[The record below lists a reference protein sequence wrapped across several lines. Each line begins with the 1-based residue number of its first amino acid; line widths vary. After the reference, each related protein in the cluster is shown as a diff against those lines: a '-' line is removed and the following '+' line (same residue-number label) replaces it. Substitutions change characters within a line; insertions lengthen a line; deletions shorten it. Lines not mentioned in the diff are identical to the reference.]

1 MSKKHIPGP
10 FLSQIKTPDDL
21 RKNFKEDDLIQVS
34 DELRQYII
42 DVISEIGNS
51 HFGASLG
58 VVELSVALH
67 YVFNTPED
75 QLVWDVGHQAYGHKI
90 LTGRREN
97 FHTNRL
103 KGGISGFPKRSE
115 SEYDTF
121 GVGHSST
128 SISAALGMAV
138 ANRIQGLKDMQH
150 IAVIGDGAMTAGLAF
165 EGMNHAGFEKD
176 ANLLVILND
185 NCMSI
190 DPNVGA
196 LKEYLTDITTS
207 HTYNKVKDEVWK
219 LLGKI
224 SAFGPDAQSIA
235 SKVSNALKGSLLK
248 QSNLFEALNFRY
260 FGPVDGHD
268 VTSLV
273 KVLEDL
279 KDIPGPKILHCITRK
294 GAGYKFSEEGDPTKW
309 HAPGIFNKETGEIVK
324 IIPKSPQA
332 PKYQDVFGHT
342 IVELAEKNKKIVGV
356 TPAMPSGSSLN
367 IMMKA
372 MPERSFDVGIAEQH
386 AVTFSAGM
394 ATQGLVPFC
403 NIYSS
408 FMQRAYDQV
417 IHDVAL
423 QNLNVIFC
431 LDRGGLVGADGATHH
446 GAYDL
451 AYMRCI
457 PNMVV
462 SAPMNEEELRNLMFS
477 AQLEDK
483 GPFTIRYPRGNGVM
497 LDWKTPFKEIKTG
510 KGRKITNGEDIAILS
525 IGHPGNFAQ
534 EAIAKLSDSGISIAH
549 YDMRFVKPLDEMLLH
564 EIFSKFKKI
573 ITIEDGCIMGGFG
586 SAIIEF
592 MVDQKYQSE
601 VVRLGIP
608 DEYIHHGTQEE
619 LWDECGF
626 DVAAIIKTIEKL
638 VSITHSSTSS
648 FIQAG

>member
-1 MSKKHIPGP
+1 MSKKHNPGP
-10 FLSQIKTPDDL
+10 FLSQIKNPDDL
-21 RKNFKEDDLIQVS
+21 RKKFKEDDLIQVS
-34 DELRQYII
+34 DELRQYIV

-58 VVELSVALH
+58 VVELTVALH

-196 LKEYLTDITTS
+196 LKDYLTDITTS

-403 NIYSS
+403 NIYST
-408 FMQRAYDQV
+408 FMQRAFDQV

-423 QNLNVIFC
+423 QNLNVVFC

-446 GAYDL
+446 GVYDL

-462 SAPMNEEELRNLMFS
+462 SSPMNEEELRNLMYS
-477 AQLEDK
+477 AQLEDR
-483 GPFTIRYPRGNGVM
+483 GPFSIRYPRGSGVM
-497 LDWKTPFKEIKTG
+497 TDWKTPFKEIKPG

-534 EAIAKLSDSGISIAH
+534 EAIAKMSDSSISIAH

-564 EIFSKFKKI
+564 EIFGKFKKV

-638 VSITHSSTSS
+638 VSIAHSSTSS